1 MRYILPV
8 LVLVVGCAASRPA
21 PVVVAPA
28 AVTPPAP
35 AIDLAAEGRALMRR
49 PMLVRS
55 VFAPD
60 VVWVVPPALP

>member
-1 MRYILPV
+1 MKRFV
-8 LVLVVGCAASRPA
+8 LLALALVAGGCAATRPA
-21 PVVVAPA
+21 PLVPVVAPA
-28 AVTPPAP
+28 PT
-35 AIDLAAEGRALMRR
+35 IDLAAEGRALARR